1 MSWLLGWVGE
11 PLAVFGAI
19 SIVMLLVAVP
29 VTVWRA
35 RERRFLVATV
45 RTGRDLVLLLAVALV
60 ATLTF
65 APLEEEVP
73 RLPVNLL
80 PFRDQLLA
88 LQGQIEMGRALSELA
103 ANVILFLP
111 LGIALAWR
119 WRRPRARHIA
129 LWALAV
135 SVAVEAGQA
144 VLQTGRQADVTDL
157 LANVAG
163 ALLGLQLVRWVGRRR
178 GPGR

>member
-11 PLAVFGAI
+11 PLAVFGALA
-19 SIVMLLVAVP
+19 IVIVLASVP
-29 VTVWRA
+29 VAVWRA
-35 RERRFLVATV
+35 RERRFLVAAA
-45 RTGRDLVLLLAVALV
+45 RTGRDVALLV
-60 ATLTF
+60 ALALIATLTF

-103 ANVILFLP
+103 ANVVLFVP

-119 WRRPRARHIA
+119 WRRPSVRAVA

-157 LANVAG
+157 LANVSG
-163 ALLGLQLVRWVGRRR
+163 AVLGLLLVRRLGRRHR
-178 GPGR
+178 A